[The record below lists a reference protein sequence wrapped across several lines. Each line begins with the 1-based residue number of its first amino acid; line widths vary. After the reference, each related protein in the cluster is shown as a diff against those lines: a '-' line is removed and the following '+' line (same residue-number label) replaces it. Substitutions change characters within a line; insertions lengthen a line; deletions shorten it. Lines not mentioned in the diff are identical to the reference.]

1 MKRQIPQ
8 SIQEC
13 NVFINGKGYLGV
25 TKSLKLPSLEFET
38 IESKGAMSTEY
49 SMSVLKPT
57 NIEFKISSLDRNIF
71 TSMAL
76 NQYSLRVP
84 FLFKA
89 SIFQSGST
97 KKLPVSLSITGDI
110 LALEIGDFESA
121 KEMEVSIKMSAHF
134 INLTID
140 AIPTILK
147 DVENMICLI
156 GGVDYM
162 ANVRANLGE

>member
-1 MKRQIPQ
+1 
-8 SIQEC
+8 
-13 NVFINGKGYLGV
+13 
-25 TKSLKLPSLEFET
+25 
-38 IESKGAMSTEY
+38 MSTEY
-49 SMSVLKPT
+49 SMGVLKPT

-71 TSMAL
+71 LTMGL
-76 NQYSLRVP
+76 NSYSLRVP

-110 LALEIGDFESA
+110 LALEMGDFESA

-140 AIPTILK
+140 GIPTILK